1 MKAKRVEMQ
10 LRDPRQGRP
19 VRIVADAAITTRGV
33 HGGRLLPLV
42 LLDASER
49 PEIAELIRVHRTLG
63 PGDHTV
69 QWGQIEGHE
78 GTVALFLNFIRPM
91 ELFMAL
97 EFEVVRQGILVEQT
111 LIGQGIYLACADGED
126 DRWVRNPERPSI
138 IVEVGDTGFRN
149 EWDELFRKALVR
161 DFRSKGL
168 SRSDARRAAR
178 SAIDELRKFAGLRM
192 RDVPA

>member
-1 MKAKRVEMQ
+1 
-10 LRDPRQGRP
+10 
-19 VRIVADAAITTRGV
+19 
-33 HGGRLLPLV
+33 
-42 LLDASER
+42 
-49 PEIAELIRVHRTLG
+49 
-63 PGDHTV
+63 
-69 QWGQIEGHE
+69 
-78 GTVALFLNFIRPM
+78 M